1 MIKNYSNKNTVSQ
14 GVAFIFRAAKKRRT
28 IALNNAKEV
37 QLELGL
43 SPSLMAVK

>member
-14 GVAFIFRAAKKRRT
+14 GVAVIFRAAKKRRT

-43 SPSLMAVK
+43 SPTLMAVK